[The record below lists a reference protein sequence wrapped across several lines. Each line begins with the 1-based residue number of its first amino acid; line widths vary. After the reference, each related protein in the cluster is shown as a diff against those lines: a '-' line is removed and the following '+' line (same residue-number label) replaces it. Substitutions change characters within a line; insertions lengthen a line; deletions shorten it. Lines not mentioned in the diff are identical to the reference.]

1 MASQSSGTKWQEIRI
16 FSGFF
21 FGNKVILKDMGK
33 TTELLNFCCNQNPV
47 SIWRI
52 SLYHMINV
60 KQPIPTKIYIDMFI
74 VSLLHWNLT
83 LSMMPSLSSLA
94 TAAVIICCLNKD
106 VHIIIALELET
117 WHYTNTVMIGSTR
130 GYHNN
135 NLQSPQWWQQFD
147 GSVQERR
154 NSSALAMELR
164 LSWMNQ
170 PSWHHHLGRNLDMCW
185 PAYIIIMITDVSAP
199 NIYQAISNQ
208 HADLLL
214 QCPVVPG
221 RFIFSQW
228 YHPMQGS
235 V

>member
-1 MASQSSGTKWQEIRI
+1 MKNI
-16 FSGFF
+16 F
-21 FGNKVILKDMGK
+21 
-33 TTELLNFCCNQNPV
+33 
-47 SIWRI
+47 I
-52 SLYHMINV
+52 SYDQCQATNSYKNLYWHL
-60 KQPIPTKIYIDMFI
+60 FI

-83 LSMMPSLSSLA
+83 LSMMPPLSSLA
-94 TAAVIICCLNKD
+94 TAAVIISCLNKD

-117 WHYTNTVMIGSTR
+117 WHYTNTVMICSTR

-135 NLQSPQWWQQFD
+135 NLQSPQWWQQFN

-208 HADLLL
+208 HADLVVATMSSCSWQVHILTVISPYAGISL
-214 QCPVVPG
+214 GMCPANERCCYNTTTSLIG
-221 RFIFSQW
+221 W
-228 YHPMQGS
+228 AHT
-235 V
+235 